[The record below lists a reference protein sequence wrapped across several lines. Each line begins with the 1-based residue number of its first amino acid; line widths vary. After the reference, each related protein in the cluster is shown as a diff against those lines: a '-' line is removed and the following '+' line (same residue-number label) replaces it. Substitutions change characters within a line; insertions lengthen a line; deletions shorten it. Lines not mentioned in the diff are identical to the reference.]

1 MEKDLKKGE
10 DQVSVPSVTERLRVH
25 FDRLAKRII
34 SVFNSNKEIED
45 KILDD
50 MERNQSGS
58 HVCGT

>member
-10 DQVSVPSVTERLRVH
+10 GQVSVPSVTKRLRVR
-25 FDRLAKRII
+25 FVRLAKRIF

-50 MERNQSGS
+50 MEHNQNGS
-58 HVCGT
+58 HICGT